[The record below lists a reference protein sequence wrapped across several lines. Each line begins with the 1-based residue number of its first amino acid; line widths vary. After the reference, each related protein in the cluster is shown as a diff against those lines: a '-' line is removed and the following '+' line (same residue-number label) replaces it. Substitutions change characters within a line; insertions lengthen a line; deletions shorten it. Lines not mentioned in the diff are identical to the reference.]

1 MILIYI
7 LVLFQL
13 ISKGHA
19 LIQCGARDPNEHVES
34 RNLMSGMGSRWPNS
48 TTYLNIVNNKP
59 EYECFTTIGYSTQRE
74 KFLHLRF
81 PQCLQFGIIVHE
93 LLHALGFDHEHN
105 RYDRDEYIRIHWQ
118 NLMRGGISNFYKS
131 KKKGDFS
138 VMPICNIQSSM
149 DLANCYNGYSFE
161 TYGYAYDYGSIMHYG
176 RTSNGYHGQTTIT
189 PINDENQELGQLRG
203 MSELDIKK
211 LMAAYCGGRTLE
223 ESCLDS
229 NEGCPHWT
237 GHCNTTS
244 YIRDMCEKSCKAC
257 QVGEFKLP
265 RPMMDQNRAIMER
278 SISKMILI
286 YILVLFQLISKGH
299 ALIQCGARD
308 PNEHVESRNLM
319 SGMGSRWP
327 NSTVPYRIGNGLIH
341 YSSMIK
347 SAMEHIESNSCV
359 KFVQQS
365 KQKTYLNIVN
375 NKPEY
380 ECFTT
385 IGYSTQREN
394 FLHLRF
400 PQCLQFGIIV
410 HELLHALGFDHEHN
424 RYDRD
429 EYIRIHWQN
438 LMRAN
443 CYNGYSFETYGYAY
457 DYGSIM
463 HYGRTSNGYHGQT
476 TITPI
481 NDENQELGQLRGMS
495 ELDIKKLMAAYCGG
509 RTLEES
515 CLDSNEGCPH
525 WTGHC
530 NTTSYIRDMCE
541 KSCKACQV
549 GEFKLPRP

>member
-1 MILIYI
+1 M
-7 LVLFQL
+7 
-13 ISKGHA
+13 
-19 LIQCGARDPNEHVES
+19 
-34 RNLMSGMGSRWPNS
+34 
-48 TTYLNIVNNKP
+48 
-59 EYECFTTIGYSTQRE
+59 
-74 KFLHLRF
+74 
-81 PQCLQFGIIVHE
+81 
-93 LLHALGFDHEHN
+93 
-105 RYDRDEYIRIHWQ
+105 
-118 NLMRGGISNFYKS
+118 
-131 KKKGDFS
+131 
-138 VMPICNIQSSM
+138 
-149 DLANCYNGYSFE
+149 
-161 TYGYAYDYGSIMHYG
+161 
-176 RTSNGYHGQTTIT
+176 
-189 PINDENQELGQLRG
+189 
-203 MSELDIKK
+203 
-211 LMAAYCGGRTLE
+211 
-223 ESCLDS
+223 
-229 NEGCPHWT
+229 
-237 GHCNTTS
+237 
-244 YIRDMCEKSCKAC
+244 
-257 QVGEFKLP
+257 
-265 RPMMDQNRAIMER
+265 MER

-438 LMRAN
+438 LMRGGISNFYKSKKKGDFSVMPICNVQSSMDIAN

-495 ELDIKKLMAAYCGG
+495 ELD
-509 RTLEES
+509 
-515 CLDSNEGCPH
+515 
-525 WTGHC
+525 
-530 NTTSYIRDMCE
+530 
-541 KSCKACQV
+541 
-549 GEFKLPRP
+549 